1 MTKTQK
7 INLLIRSWK
16 PDPIFGIESLFGI
29 TLDDQQKRLVLAA
42 HEENSRVA
50 CKSGTGLGKTACL
63 VWLTAYY
70 LLTLDDVRILITAP
84 SHNQLDRVF
93 KSEWDKWFHRMP
105 EEIQALF
112 DVKKESISIIMKK
125 DVRLCSLVTGNPQ
138 NIQNVQGGHSKNYI
152 VFFEECN
159 GLDDRVIKTLLGTLG
174 SSKSK
179 VIMVAN
185 PVVPRGM
192 FYELFQK
199 KHKRW
204 ALLTF
209 DAFHCDRV
217 ELSWIEEMEELYGVD
232 GDEYL
237 IRVLGKF
244 GKLGENSFFSSDA
257 IKEAVDN
264 DLPTGAYASFPIV
277 MGVDVARFG
286 ADSTVFV
293 LRQGPKLLKIV
304 EHKGLD
310 TMEVAN
316 KVLDFHARYH
326 PVQIFIDGIGVGS
339 GVVDRCKEFG
349 LPYVDVVV
357 SMKSSNPR
365 VYGNLRSQLYGE
377 VRDWL
382 NNGADIPDNDRLL
395 LELAASWYTYNNK
408 LQIMLPSKKEI
419 KSMSKESPD
428 ILDSLSLTM
437 SQGAYGYVNI
447 NAKPRKITRVKRRN
461 WV

>member
-1 MTKTQK
+1 MTKTEK
-7 INLLIRSWK
+7 INLLIRAWQ
-16 PDPIFGIESLFGI
+16 PDPVFGIESLFGI
-29 TLDDQQKRLVLAA
+29 KLDDQQRSLIIAA
-42 HEENSRVA
+42 HKENSRVA

-93 KSEWDKWFHRMP
+93 KSEWDKWFGRMP
-105 EEIQALF
+105 EDIQALF
-112 DVKKESISIIMKK
+112 EVKKESISVKMKK

-138 NIQNVQGGHSKNYI
+138 NLQNLQGGHSKNYV

-159 GLDDRVIKTLLGTLG
+159 GLEDSVIKTLLGTLG

-192 FYELFQK
+192 YYELFQK
-199 KHKRW
+199 KNKRW
-204 ALLTF
+204 TLLTF

-217 ELSWIEEMEELYGVD
+217 ELSWIEEMKDLYGED

-244 GKLGENSFFSSDA
+244 GKLGENSFFSAPS
-257 IKEAVDN
+257 IEAAVQE
-264 DLPTGAYASFPIV
+264 DLPTAAYASYPVV

-286 ADSTVFV
+286 VDSTVFI

-304 EHKGLD
+304 EHRGLD

-316 KVLDFHARYH
+316 KVLDFHSRYH

-357 SMKSSNPR
+357 SSKSSNPR

-377 VRDWL
+377 LRDWL
-382 NNGADIPDNDRLL
+382 DNGADILDNDRLL
-395 LELAASWYTYNNK
+395 LELAGSWYTYNNK

-419 KSMSKESPD
+419 KSKGQTSPD
-428 ILDSLSLTM
+428 VLDSLALTM
-437 SQGAYGYVNI
+437 ASGAYGYISN
-447 NAKPRKITRVKRRN
+447 NAKPRKVTKVKRRN